1 MAGRQSTWRWLCR
14 RPALA
19 RRLVAA
25 ACLLAKPSDNH
36 IQPCLLRLRKIYL
49 TCPLRLRAVLS
60 CPKHIP
66 VWPELISY
74 PSPLSAPR
82 YSIRLLTSS
91 SARALAYPTKNLN
104 TSDSRTR
111 PLSGENLQMALLAHT
126 PSGGIIR
133 NARVLN
139 IHLVQRH
146 SSTNGLSWSAVL
158 LPNIQRRPHSSPGHR
173 KPDRGRRLRPLKR
186 SSIRR
191 ASPRRPSPPLNFSPK
206 QKLPE
211 YSART
216 LRTFREKT
224 RARDSICSSVAD
236 ELYTAE
242 DILRL
247 SEVLRCSSSS
257 PPRPD
262 KSPNWRIRGTYLKV
276 YVDKSSGT
284 HQRSVA
290 RAILNGLK
298 GKIERGEYPPRES
311 KVQSNAPTFLSAAVA
326 YLEAGRR
333 PRYVARLIRH
343 FGETPLSEI
352 DQAAI
357 DAAAVALHPDTTP
370 GTRNSSVYTPTSAIL
385 RHAGVDIKLRRPKG
399 AKGRIVTDYLTP
411 ATRSRLSLRPRRS
424 IPNSRS
430 CSNSCST
437 PVCVSARPWRSR
449 GIT

>member
-1 MAGRQSTWRWLCR
+1 MLK
-14 RPALA
+14 
-19 RRLVAA
+19 LV
-25 ACLLAKPSDNH
+25 
-36 IQPCLLRLRKIYL
+36 
-49 TCPLRLRAVLS
+49 
-60 CPKHIP
+60 
-66 VWPELISY
+66 
-74 PSPLSAPR
+74 
-82 YSIRLLTSS
+82 
-91 SARALAYPTKNLN
+91 
-104 TSDSRTR
+104 
-111 PLSGENLQMALLAHT
+111 
-126 PSGGIIR
+126 
-133 NARVLN
+133 
-139 IHLVQRH
+139 
-146 SSTNGLSWSAVL
+146 
-158 LPNIQRRPHSSPGHR
+158 
-173 KPDRGRRLRPLKR
+173 
-186 SSIRR
+186 
-191 ASPRRPSPPLNFSPK
+191 
-206 QKLPE
+206 
-211 YSART
+211 
-216 LRTFREKT
+216 
-224 RARDSICSSVAD
+224 
-236 ELYTAE
+236 
-242 DILRL
+242 
-247 SEVLRCSSSS
+247 

-411 ATRSRLSLRPRRS
+411 ADAFAIIAAAETIDPELALLLKFLLYTGVRLGEALALTWDNVSLEER
-424 IPNSRS
+424 
-430 CSNSCST
+430 
-437 PVCVSARPWRSR
+437 SARILRSKNEDPR
-449 GIT
+449 ELLLRDDLCEALSSTLGILRRVA